1 MLFGIPLNIKYLLLD
16 KGTVLYVTIKSNNN
30 IICLKPLIR
39 LFLFINA

>member
-1 MLFGIPLNIKYLLLD
+1 MLFDIPLNIKYLLLD

-30 IICLKPLIR
+30 IIRLKPLPR